1 MQVLT
6 ETFLAQIYQVHVDDV
21 EKQTEK
27 KQERVNNKTVF
38 FKLRKKNVFWGGIW
52 ECVC

>member
-27 KQERVNNKTVF
+27 K
-38 FKLRKKNVFWGGIW
+38 KKSKQQNSIF
-52 ECVC
+52 